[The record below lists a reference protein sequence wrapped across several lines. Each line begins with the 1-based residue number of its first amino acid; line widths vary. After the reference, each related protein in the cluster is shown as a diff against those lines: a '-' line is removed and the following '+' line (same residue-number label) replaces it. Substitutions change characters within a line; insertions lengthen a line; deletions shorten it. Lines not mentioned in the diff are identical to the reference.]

1 MAKVYFTPNTQKIL
15 SKLRDKKL
23 EKRTRDAKSK
33 LEQNPLAG
41 KKLTGKLE
49 GQYALRLWPYRIIYY
64 VSQHKDV
71 IITDIGHRK
80 DVYRI

>member
-15 SKLRDKKL
+15 HKLKDEKL
-23 EKRTRDAKSK
+23 ERKIMDAKSK
-33 LEQNPLAG
+33 LEQNPIAG

-49 GQYALRLWPYRIIYY
+49 GQYSLRIWPYRIIYFIN
-64 VSQHKDV
+64 HKKDV

-80 DVYRI
+80 DVYR

>member
-15 SKLRDKKL
+15 SKLKDKKL
-23 EKRTRDAKSK
+23 EKRVKAAKSK
-33 LEQNPLAG
+33 LEQNPFVG

-49 GQYALRLWPYRIIYY
+49 GQYSLRLWPYRIVYFIT
-64 VSQHKDV
+64 QGKDV

-80 DVYRI
+80 DVYR

>member
-15 SKLRDKKL
+15 SKLKDKKL
-23 EKRTRDAKSK
+23 EKRVRAAKSK
-33 LEQNPLAG
+33 LEQNPFAG

-49 GQYALRLWPYRIIYY
+49 GQYSLRLWPYRIVY
-64 VSQHKDV
+64 VVTSGKYA

-80 DVYRI
+80 DVYR

>member
-15 SKLRDKKL
+15 SKLKDKKL
-23 EKRTRDAKSK
+23 EKRILQAKSK

-49 GQYALRLWPYRIIYY
+49 GQYSLRIWPYRIVYFIN
-64 VSQHKDV
+64 QEKDL
-71 IITDIGHRK
+71 IITDIRHRK
-80 DVYRI
+80 DVYR

>member
-15 SKLRDKKL
+15 NKLKDKKL
-23 EKRTRDAKSK
+23 ESRIRNAKSK

-49 GQYALRLWPYRIIYY
+49 GQYSLRIWPYRIVYF
-64 VSQHKDV
+64 VNQGKDV
-71 IITDIGHRK
+71 IITDIRHRK
-80 DVYRI
+80 DVYR